1 MQELSGTGLT
11 NIIQHIQQIYP
22 LPAALLQEFTEHLTG
37 EAYPKHHVLLRE
49 GRVEQ
54 RMYFLEKGIARAY
67 SYRDEKE
74 ITFWFGA
81 EGDVVLSYNSYVADK
96 PGYESV
102 ALLEDSFLYSIPHT
116 TIRRFFDTHIELANW
131 GRKLAEQELIKTE
144 SCFIG
149 LQFQPAVDRY
159 RNLLESNPGL
169 IQRVQLGHI
178 ASYLGVSQ
186 VTLSRIRAELR

>member
-1 MQELSGTGLT
+1 MDPILD
-11 NIIQHIQQIYP
+11 HIQRIYP
-22 LPAALLQEFTEHLTG
+22 LPAPVLQEFAALLTEEVH
-37 EAYPKHHVLLRE
+37 PKNHVLLRE
-49 GRVEQ
+49 GHVEHK
-54 RMYFLEKGIARAY
+54 MYFIERGIARAFC
-67 SYRDEKE
+67 YREEKE

-96 PGYESV
+96 PGYETV
-102 ALLEDSFLYSIPHT
+102 ELLEDAVVHSISHND
-116 TIRRFFDTHIELANW
+116 IRRLFDTHIELANW

-149 LQFQPAVDRY
+149 LQFQPAVERY
-159 RNLLESNPGL
+159 KNLLESNPAL

-186 VTLSRIRAELR
+186 VTLSRIRAELRF